1 MSATAAPDST
11 SHNGPDTAADAG
23 SLYQDALE
31 VAIGL
36 KTKHAACYSA
46 DPKGFSRVIRKA
58 NAAAF
63 RRKPGPAPDPRIVQ
77 AALEHAGGAKWS
89 DLYPRYIIG
98 YERLKELN
106 PATCDDAEAGFRRKV
121 HDYLSFAIILSEP
134 KHSRCDTFIAVV

>member
-1 MSATAAPDST
+1 MNDDDDFDPRSASARKLTR
-11 SHNGPDTAADAG
+11 PDTAADAG

-63 RRKPGPAPDPRIVQ
+63 RRKPGPAPDPRARQVQ
-77 AALEHAGGAKWS
+77 LRGAPAAS
-89 DLYPRYIIG
+89 
-98 YERLKELN
+98 
-106 PATCDDAEAGFRRKV
+106 
-121 HDYLSFAIILSEP
+121 
-134 KHSRCDTFIAVV
+134 